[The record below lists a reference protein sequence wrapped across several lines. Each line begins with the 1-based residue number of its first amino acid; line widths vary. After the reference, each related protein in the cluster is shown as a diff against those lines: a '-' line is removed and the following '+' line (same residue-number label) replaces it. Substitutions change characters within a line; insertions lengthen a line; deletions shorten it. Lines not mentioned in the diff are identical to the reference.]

1 MLNPVKSELIN
12 FLTDSNPQ
20 HLRQLCLLAALVG
33 TLNTLLIAVINKAA
47 ASVSKNES
55 VTLMFVAY
63 AVIFVVFLVAAQR
76 ANRENVAKAQQFIY
90 RFKIRIMHD
99 VFRSNLLK
107 VDKLG
112 RDYILEVLNRDTE
125 MVSQQVNSVLSGPV
139 GGVQS

>member
-55 VTLMFVAY
+55 VTLMFVA
-63 AVIFVVFLVAAQR
+63 
-76 ANRENVAKAQQFIY
+76 
-90 RFKIRIMHD
+90 
-99 VFRSNLLK
+99 
-107 VDKLG
+107 
-112 RDYILEVLNRDTE
+112 
-125 MVSQQVNSVLSGPV
+125 
-139 GGVQS
+139 

>member
-63 AVIFVVFLVAAQR
+63 AVIFVVFLIAAQR

-112 RDYILEVLNRDTE
+112 RDYILEVLNRDT
-125 MVSQQVNSVLSGPV
+125 
-139 GGVQS
+139 